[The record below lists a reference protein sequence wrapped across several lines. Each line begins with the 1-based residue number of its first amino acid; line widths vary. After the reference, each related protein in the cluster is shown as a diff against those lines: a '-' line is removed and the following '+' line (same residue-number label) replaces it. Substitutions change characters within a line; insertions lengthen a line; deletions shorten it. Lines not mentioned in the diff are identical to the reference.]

1 VRVSVVIPTLNAEG
15 YLPALIS
22 SLRKQTVETEVVIV
36 DSSSEDSTPNI
47 AKREA
52 DTFVSVRREEFNH
65 GLTRNLG
72 LKLASEDIVVFMS
85 QDALPESDRTLEVL
99 IKPIVEGRVVLSYAR
114 HVPPPGTRPPEV
126 FFRLFSYP
134 PRSEVRDASML
145 PKYGLRVFAN
155 SNVCAAYLKEKLLE
169 VGGFPRVILSED
181 LYVAARLILAGY
193 RTMYNAEARVIHAHS
208 FTPWGI
214 FRRYF
219 SVGVFYAENRWLRKY
234 GGRGDTLRFAVEELL
249 FLSENHPLWVPY
261 AVVENV
267 ARILGLILGYN
278 YHLLPRPLLPL
289 LSGYESYWRRAD
301 SGTSGQTEP

>member
-1 VRVSVVIPTLNAEG
+1 MKVSVVIPTLNAEG
-15 YLPALIS
+15 HLPRLLS
-22 SLRKQTVETEVVIV
+22 SLRGQTVETEVVVV
-36 DSSSEDSTPNI
+36 DSSSEDSTPLI
-47 AKREA
+47 ARRGA
-52 DTFVSVRREEFNH
+52 DVFVSVRREEFNH

-72 LKLASEDIVVFMS
+72 LRLASEDIVVFMS
-85 QDALPESDRTLEVL
+85 QDALPENDRTLETL
-99 IKPIVEGRVVLSYAR
+99 IRPIVEGEVVLSYAR

-134 PRSEVRDASML
+134 PKSEIRDASML

-193 RTMYNAEARVIHAHS
+193 RTMYNAEAKVLHAHS

-219 SVGVFYAENRWLRKY
+219 SIGVFYAENRWLREF
-234 GGRGDTLRFAVEELL
+234 GGRGDTLRFVVEELI
-249 FLSENHPLWVPY
+249 FLSEHHPLWVPY

-267 ARILGLILGYN
+267 ARLLGLLLGYN
-278 YHLLPRPLLPL
+278 YRFLPKPLLPL
-289 LSGYESYWRRAD
+289 LSGYRNYWMGR
-301 SGTSGQTEP
+301 